1 MEKCGIIRNPII
13 SGSVDFCVVT
23 SVASHGILFF

>member
-13 SGSVDFCVVT
+13 SGSVNFDVVT
-23 SVASHGILFF
+23 SVAPHEILFF

>member
-13 SGSVDFCVVT
+13 SGSLYFDVVT